1 MAFFGSQRPRRQDDT
16 RDDQQDRP
24 KFHEAET
31 RVFADQEKN
40 SHGDDHQRAH
50 QAANLAAG
58 AVAYRLSWIAHFGL
72 PEEFFFRRS
81 QRMNPPTRINATG
94 QAFLSHS
101 CCKSP
106 KFPSRIRTPMPIR
119 INAPMGL
126 RDSPPSIKF
135 AGSGC
140 TSRRA
145 RAVR

>member
-1 MAFFGSQRPRRQDDT
+1 MAVFGSQRPRCQDDT
-16 RDDQQDRP
+16 PGGQQNGP
-24 KFHEAET
+24 EFHEAEA
-31 RVFADQEKN
+31 RVFANQEKN
-40 SHGDDHQRAH
+40 SHGDDHQRAQ
-50 QAANLAAG
+50 QAANLAVG

-72 PEEFFFRRS
+72 PQEFFFKRS

-135 AGSGC
+135 ADSGC
-140 TSRRA
+140 PSRRA